1 MKRKGVKMNE
11 CEDWFPEGQD
21 SWGNSSFEHHKL
33 TYDEITKAN
42 IAFKIK
48 DKENYKAWLQMSENK
63 RPFNF
68 LYIVKAIKEG
78 KLNA

>member
-1 MKRKGVKMNE
+1 MNVKIGFQKDKNL
-11 CEDWFPEGQD
+11 G
-21 SWGNSSFEHHKL
+21 GNSSFEHHKL
-33 TYDEITKAN
+33 TCDEITKDN

-48 DKENYKAWLQMSENK
+48 DKENYKAWLQMSKNK

-68 LYIVKAIKEG
+68 LYIIKAIKEG